1 MSDSSTATL
10 DEPTVTIAP
19 PKKKNVAKPKG
30 PETKK
35 QPRYNVILWDD
46 QDHTF
51 AYVIKMMQQLFRKS
65 EQEGSLIAHEV
76 NITGRAICMTTT
88 KELAELKRDQ
98 IHAFGGD
105 PLASRGKGGGSMW
118 ASIEPM
124 PS

>member
-1 MSDSSTATL
+1 MSDSSTATI
-10 DEPTVTIAP
+10 DEPMVTIAP
-19 PKKKNVAKPKG
+19 PQKEVAANASG
-30 PETKK
+30 PATKK

-65 EQEGSLIAHEV
+65 EHDGKLIAHEV
-76 NITGRAICMTTT
+76 NTSGRAICMTTT

>member
-1 MSDSSTATL
+1 MSDSSTATI

-19 PKKKNVAKPKG
+19 PKKEVDANASG
-30 PETKK
+30 PATKK

-65 EQEGSLIAHEV
+65 EHDGKLIAQEV
-76 NITGRAICMTTT
+76 NTSGRAICMTTT

>member
-1 MSDSSTATL
+1 MSDSSTATI
-10 DEPTVTIAP
+10 DEPSVTVRPAKKEEIA
-19 PKKKNVAKPKG
+19 KAKS

-51 AYVIKMMQQLFRKS
+51 AYVIKMMQQIFRKS
-65 EQEGSLIAHEV
+65 EQDGKLIAQEV
-76 NITGRAICMTTT
+76 NTSGRAICMTTT

>member
-1 MSDSSTATL
+1 MSDSSTATI

-19 PKKKNVAKPKG
+19 PRKEIAPNASRPA
-30 PETKK
+30 TQK

-65 EQEGSLIAHEV
+65 EHDGKLIAHEV
-76 NITGRAICMTTT
+76 NTTGRAICMTTT

-124 PS
+124 PG

>member
-1 MSDSSTATL
+1 MSDSSTATI
-10 DEPTVTIAP
+10 DAPTVTIAP
-19 PKKKNVAKPKG
+19 PKKEVAANASG
-30 PETKK
+30 PATKK

-65 EQEGSLIAHEV
+65 EHDGKLIAHEV
-76 NITGRAICMTTT
+76 NTSGRAICMTTT